1 MNMLILRNASRILL
15 PVALAFSVYLLLR
28 GHNEPGGGF
37 VGGLVASAGLTVHGA
52 ALGGERLLRTLRLAP
67 ATYGAIGLV
76 LALVSGLP
84 GLLLGQPFLT
94 HQWGM
99 GPAGLALGT
108 TLVFDLGVYL
118 AVLGAVTGFVA
129 HYLPER

>member
-1 MNMLILRNASRILL
+1 MNMLILQSASRVLL
-15 PVALAFSVYLLLR
+15 PISLVFSVYLLLR

-37 VGGLVASAGLTVHGA
+37 IGGLVASAGLTVHGVA
-52 ALGGERLLRTLRLAP
+52 AGRTRLLRAMRLSPPGHA
-67 ATYGAIGLV
+67 ACGLV

-84 GLLLGQPFLT
+84 GLVLDAPFLT
-94 HQWGM
+94 HQWYQ
-99 GPAGLALGT
+99 GPGGLAIGT

-118 AVLGAVTGFVA
+118 AVLGAVTGFVS